1 MLKIVKL
8 NPNKLNYMNP
18 DGSMVSIPRPSAI
31 PFNVIDIDKIKAVGY
46 ANGITMVIFKN
57 EEFKPSKEI
66 HFFRMVPNDIVE
78 ALINGVATK
87 VEDFLKNALDGVY
100 PDYIEE
106 NRNYFM

>member
-57 EEFKPSKEI
+57 EEFKPSNEI
-66 HFFRMVPNDIVE
+66 HFFRMVPNDTVE
-78 ALINGVATK
+78 GLINGVATK

>member
-8 NPNKLNYMNP
+8 NPNKLNYMNT

-46 ANGITMVIFKN
+46 ANGITMVIFMDDK
-57 EEFKPSKEI
+57 FKPANEI

-78 ALINGVATK
+78 GLINGQIGD
-87 VEDFLKNALDGVY
+87 VEDFLKNTLDGAH
-100 PDYIEE
+100 PDYVEE
-106 NRNYFM
+106 NRNYFI

>member
-1 MLKIVKL
+1 MLKFVKL
-8 NPNKLNYMNP
+8 NPNKLNYMNT

-57 EEFKPSKEI
+57 EEFKPSNEI

-78 ALINGVATK
+78 GLINGVATK

>member
-8 NPNKLNYMNP
+8 NPNKLNYMNT

-31 PFNVIDIDKIKAVGY
+31 PFNVINMNKIKAVGY
-46 ANGITMVIFKN
+46 ANGITMVIFMDDK
-57 EEFKPSKEI
+57 FKPDNEI

-78 ALINGVATK
+78 GLINGVATK

>member
-57 EEFKPSKEI
+57 EEFKSSNEI

-78 ALINGVATK
+78 GLINGVATK